1 MGEDKYLQKG
11 NLEHE
16 RGAITCMYGAKEKLF
31 RLKTWLRAASAPKK
45 TLLTIRTRILIF
57 KHGSVTA

>member
-31 RLKTWLRAASAPKK
+31 RLKTWQLEDFYE
-45 TLLTIRTRILIF
+45 LLEMVVWCGQEV
-57 KHGSVTA
+57 KYWKYS